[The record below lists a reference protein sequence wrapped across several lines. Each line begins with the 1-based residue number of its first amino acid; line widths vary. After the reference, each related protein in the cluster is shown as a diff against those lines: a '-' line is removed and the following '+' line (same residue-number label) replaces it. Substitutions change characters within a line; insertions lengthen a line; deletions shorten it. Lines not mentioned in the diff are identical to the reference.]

1 MCHRCVP
8 PLRCKSCHTCSLA
21 WCLDLLL
28 QSNLVESI
36 AGLVEDKVLDGIA
49 DVRDES
55 DRTGERAQLL
65 MDDLSAMGVCMS

>member
-1 MCHRCVP
+1 M
-8 PLRCKSCHTCSLA
+8 
-21 WCLDLLL
+21 LL